1 MKPGV
6 AALLLALAALPHAP
20 AWAQDA
26 SGGHDEHSG
35 HGAAAEQSAPTT
47 PVQKSDVPPQPA
59 AEADAGSTP
68 TRDAAAPAGA
78 RDPHAYSGGY
88 TLEEGPY
95 ALTGGRRLRLADE
108 HHMGGL
114 LVDRLERAK
123 GDDDRFTAYDI
134 TGWYGRDYNRVWLKA
149 EGHYADGGL
158 DETRTEVLYGRAIAN
173 FWDAQAGVRYDT
185 GHGPNRSWLGFGVQG
200 LAPYWFE
207 VEATAYVG
215 EGGRTAARFEA
226 EYDLLLTQRLILQP
240 RAELSL
246 HGKNDEAN
254 GIGRGLS
261 DASLG
266 LRLRYEFSRQ
276 FAPYIGVERVGKFGR
291 TADFARDEG
300 EATRDTRYVA
310 GVRFWF

>member
-1 MKPGV
+1 MKPGI
-6 AALLLALAALPHAP
+6 AAILLAFAASSHAP
-20 AWAQDA
+20 AWAQEAD
-26 SGGHDEHSG
+26 GDHDQHSG
-35 HGAAAEQSAPTT
+35 HGTAAEQSAPTT
-47 PVQKSDVPPQPA
+47 PVQKSDAPPEPA
-59 AEADAGSTP
+59 VKADDDDTSM
-68 TRDAAAPAGA
+68 RDVAAPAGA

-95 ALTGGRRLRLADE
+95 ALTGGRRLQLADE
-108 HHMGGL
+108 HSMGGL
-114 LVDRLERAK
+114 LIDRLERAK
-123 GDDDRFTAYDI
+123 GNDDSFTAYDLA
-134 TGWYGRDYNRVWLKA
+134 GWYGRDYSRVWLKA
-149 EGHYADGGL
+149 EGDYADGRL
-158 DETRTEVLYGRAIAN
+158 DETRTELLYGRAIAN
-173 FWDAQAGVRYDT
+173 FWDAQVGVRHDT
-185 GHGPNRSWLGFGVQG
+185 GEGPGRSWLGFGVQG

-215 EGGRTAARFEA
+215 ESGRTAARFEA
-226 EYDLLLTQRLILQP
+226 EYDLLLSQRLVLQP

-246 HGKNDEAN
+246 HGKDDEAN